1 MNRIEVPM
9 STPKEPSPRIGQMV
23 DKEQG
28 VRKALVKG
36 IVGYGGIAISM
47 FLMFITVMVVTTDI
61 TISLSSIAQLSTDF
75 FLLLF
80 CSYASYICCT
90 DSGTK
95 AGKLSKIYI
104 DTVKTFEE
112 LSQKIIDL
120 KIHCILG
127 EFCKEYIAT
136 ELKNAKTY
144 YLVSAGVDYDEYIR
158 EYSSLE
164 NSQIESL
171 SGLSTAQKKA
181 LMSANAVKPIK
192 LYPEQIIR
200 HGGSNMRRSPLL
212 ISPDMRRRAN
222 YIVKFISIVA
232 ITLGMSLIAL
242 NDIEGSSWTIFVMI
256 CVKLGS
262 VLYNCFS
269 GYKSGYENIVIHS
282 VNYMN
287 EQISLMRQAIVFYA
301 ERNESNVKNQYIC
314 TNEVRVGT
322 GDSES

>member
-1 MNRIEVPM
+1 MNRIEVPS
-9 STPKEPSPRIGQMV
+9 STHKEQPTGIGRLV
-23 DKEQG
+23 EKEQG
-28 VRKALVKG
+28 VKKILVRG
-36 IVGYGGIAISM
+36 LVGYGGIAVSM

-61 TISLSSIAQLSTDF
+61 SLSLSSIAHLSTDF

-95 AGKLSKIYI
+95 AGKLSDIYI
-104 DTVKTFEE
+104 TTVKKFEA
-112 LSQKIIDL
+112 LQQRIIDS

-144 YLVSAGVDYDEYIR
+144 FLVSAGIDYDDYIR

-164 NSQIESL
+164 DEDILKL

-192 LYPEQIIR
+192 LYPDQIIR
-200 HGGSNMRRSPLL
+200 QGGSNSRRSPLL
-212 ISPDMRRRAN
+212 ISPELRLRAN
-222 YIVKFISIVA
+222 YIVKFISIVG
-232 ITLGMSLIAL
+232 ITLGMSIIAL
-242 NDIEGSSWTIFVMI
+242 NDITGSSWTIFVMI

-287 EQISLMRQAIVFYA
+287 EQISLMQQAIVFA
-301 ERNESNVKNQYIC
+301 ERNDNDVKNKHIC
-314 TNEVRVGT
+314 TDEVRIGS
-322 GDSES
+322 GDCES